1 MIRSLVIYL
10 SLLSSFSLAAVRA
23 RDLGIK
29 FDGKPGPSNAITDVN
44 GVEVGQVSVV
54 SGKGTK
60 GEFHTARTGVT
71 IVLPLGKKSVEGVPG
86 AWWTLNGNGE
96 MTGVS
101 WLEESGLL
109 EGPIGLTNTLSV
121 GVVRDALAD
130 WVHKKF
136 PEDPETG
143 MLPFVAETDDSWL
156 NDLYGHHVTKKHV
169 WEALEKATP
178 GAVAE
183 GAVGAGTGTVA
194 FGFKSGIGTSSR
206 TTPAGYTVGVLVQSN
221 FGQRSDLKILGIPV
235 GKNLSKTL
243 LPKVTALPH
252 RDGSIVVVI
261 ATDAPLL
268 PHQVKRLVKRA
279 ALGLARTGSLG
290 RNSSGDFFI
299 GFSTARPKDQ
309 GDGTQTWV
317 AIKNDTIDDL
327 FGAVVQSTE
336 ESIINA
342 LIAAKDS
349 TGING
354 NQYFAIPHTFTDV
367 QLQ

>member
-1 MIRSLVIYL
+1 MVR
-10 SLLSSFSLAAVRA
+10 LLWIALWVGTSTTLAAIRA
-23 RDLGIK
+23 RDLGVR
-29 FDGKPGPSNAITDVN
+29 FDGTPGPLNAITDVT
-44 GVEVGQVSVV
+44 GVEVGQVSVI
-54 SGKGTK
+54 SGKGKK
-60 GEFHTARTGVT
+60 GELTTARTGVT
-71 IVLPLGKKSVEGVPG
+71 VIFPLGKKSVSGIPG

-96 MTGVS
+96 ITGVS

-121 GVVRDALAD
+121 GVVRDTLAD

-136 PEDPETG
+136 PGDPETG

-156 NDLYGHHVTKKHV
+156 NDLYGHHVKRNHV
-169 WEALEKATP
+169 FEAIEKATTGP
-178 GAVAE
+178 VAE
-183 GAVGAGTGTVA
+183 GSVGAGTGTVA

-206 TTPAGYTVGVLVQSN
+206 KTPSGYSVGVLVQSN
-221 FGQRSDLKILGIPV
+221 FGQRADLKILGTPV
-235 GKNLSKTL
+235 GKNLSDVL
-243 LPKVTALPH
+243 LPKENPLPR

-261 ATDAPLL
+261 GTDAPLL

-299 GFSTARPKDQ
+299 GFSTVRPKDQ
-309 GDGTQTWV
+309 ENGRQLWV
-317 AIKNDTIDDL
+317 SIKNEAIDEL
-327 FGAVVQSTE
+327 FAAVVESTE

-342 LIAAKDS
+342 LVAAKDS

-354 NQYFAIPHTFTDV
+354 NQYFALPHTFGSP
-367 QLQ
+367 QP